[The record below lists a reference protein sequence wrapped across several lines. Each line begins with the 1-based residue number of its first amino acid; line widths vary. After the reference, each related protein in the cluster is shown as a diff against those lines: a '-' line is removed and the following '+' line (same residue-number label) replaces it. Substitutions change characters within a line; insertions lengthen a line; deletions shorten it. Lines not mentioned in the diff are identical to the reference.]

1 MFKLAPLFG
10 NGCVL
15 VRNKEIRIFGGAT
28 EGTRVTAELR
38 AADGSLLAKGT
49 AMAQDGSFLLRLPPQ
64 KAAVGCTLHVTDGE
78 MLIVSENVAIGEV
91 YFAAGQSNMELELQ
105 NADEG
110 KGLIEVHNDPDL
122 RYFNVPKKALWND
135 DAIQAEGFADVDA
148 AMEALNKTHP
158 LTAWNIG
165 NTN

>member
-10 NGCVL
+10 NNCVL

-38 AADGSLLAKGT
+38 AADGSLLAKGS

-110 KGLIEVHNDPDL
+110 KGLIEVHNDPSCALCDGAQSL
-122 RYFNVPKKALWND
+122 TPEQFDKLAKKIFAVREVALS
-135 DAIQAEGFADVDA
+135 
-148 AMEALNKTHP
+148 
-158 LTAWNIG
+158 
-165 NTN
+165 

>member
-38 AADGSLLAKGT
+38 AADGSLLVKGS

-64 KAAVGCTLHVTDGE
+64 KAATGCTLHVTDGE

-110 KGLIEVHNDPDL
+110 KGLIEVHNDPAHALCDGAQSIKPDAFAEVMADI
-122 RYFNVPKKALWND
+122 RNIAKAVGRE
-135 DAIQAEGFADVDA
+135 I
-148 AMEALNKTHP
+148 
-158 LTAWNIG
+158 
-165 NTN
+165 